1 MKTSLIF
8 AQIATLVTAVSA
20 HSKLTAPLGLNVDP
34 AVDLGSQ
41 ADVALGVSANNPCG
55 RVLGKGG
62 PKLQDAIAQPRATF
76 APGSEVDLGYFIVNQ
91 DGAGPVSVSFS
102 ADAGQTW
109 TQAQVL
115 QNAPG
120 RGGVNLANLRGGSD
134 AQVKIQVPN
143 MECPAGSCVMMV
155 RNPITFGSCAPVEI
169 KQGAANNMI
178 MTFENQ
184 GGKPVGQGLR
194 GAAAGGIGAFV
205 DKPAGGKKA
214 AKGAGGAAGALGGI
228 LDGAKAGKGAGGLGD
243 ILGGLGG
250 AGGGK
255 AGGLGDILGG
265 VLGGAGGAKAGG
277 LGDILGGLG
286 GGAAR
291 KAKATSQDA
300 ATAATAIPGVSTED
314 LKLLHT
320 S

>member
-1 MKTSLIF
+1 MKASLIF
-8 AQIATLVTAVSA
+8 AQIATLVAAVSA

-41 ADVALGVSANNPCG
+41 ADVALGVTARNPCG
-55 RVLGKGG
+55 RVLGKGA
-62 PKLQDAIAQPRATF
+62 PQLQDAIAQPRATF

-120 RGGVNLANLRGGSD
+120 RGGLNLANLRGGSD

-169 KQGAANNMI
+169 KQGATNNMI

-205 DKPAGGKKA
+205 DKPAGGKKG
-214 AKGAGGAAGALGGI
+214 AKGAGGAAGAAGALGGI

-243 ILGGLGG
+243 ILGGVLGG

-255 AGGLGDILGG
+255 AGGLGDILR
-265 VLGGAGGAKAGG
+265 
-277 LGDILGGLG
+277 
-286 GGAAR
+286 GAAG
-291 KAKATSQDA
+291 KAKAAAEDA
-300 ATAATAIPGVSTED
+300 ATAATDIPGVSADD
-314 LKLLHT
+314 LKLIHT